1 MLLVYGIGQAL
12 MRGRLAAVLLTVLT
26 LSLAHPIQAQTWSGD
41 AIVNPLTLSPGD
53 AAKGRMIVASRQTG
67 LCLLCHNG
75 PFPEE
80 RFQGNLAPDIGSS
93 VGRLSAAQLRARI
106 VDPSR
111 FNPGTIMPSYY
122 RAEGLNRVAAKFE
135 GQTILSAQEIEDVV
149 AFLVS
154 LKTTAVQ

>member
-1 MLLVYGIGQAL
+1 MY
-12 MRGRLAAVLLTVLT
+12 MRIRLAAVLLLVSTFSLT
-26 LSLAHPIQAQTWSGD
+26 LPSQAQTWSGD
-41 AIVNPLTLSPGD
+41 SIVNPLTSSPGD
-53 AAKGRMIVASRQTG
+53 ALKGRMIVTSRQTG

-80 RFQGNLAPDIGSS
+80 RFQGNLAPDISAS
-93 VGRLSAAQLRARI
+93 VGHLSAAQLRARM

-122 RAEGLNRVAAKFE
+122 RAEGLNRVAPKFV
-135 GQTILSAQEIEDVV
+135 GQTILSGQEIEDVV

-154 LKTTAVQ
+154 IKTTVAQ